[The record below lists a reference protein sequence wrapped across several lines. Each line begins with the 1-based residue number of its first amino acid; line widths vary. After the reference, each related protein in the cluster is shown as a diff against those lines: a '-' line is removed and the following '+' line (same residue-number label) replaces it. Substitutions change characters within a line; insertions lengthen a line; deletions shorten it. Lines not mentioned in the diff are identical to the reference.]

1 MNQKSSLSA
10 FRTSDDLH
18 VDYALI
24 AASLSA
30 GLVALIY
37 LILV

>member
-1 MNQKSSLSA
+1 MNQKSSQSV

-24 AASLSA
+24 AASVTA

-37 LILV
+37 LVLI